1 MKYFKKISLVL
12 SFITILFLSS
22 CTNANTTTSD
32 ITMRKYTNTTITK
45 FYDKMCSFNDTGRLN
60 DIAYFDNGY
69 VEGEKRSVPI
79 FDYWYIDKKSTNS
92 KIPSFIM
99 AGDRI
104 TFSNQESA
112 EVAID
117 DPSKIKTHP
126 IGHVFSSIRFNNDSD
141 LEYYRAEVKEIEE
154 SKIHRDEN
162 GYVTGIDYYGYDVTQ
177 HITIDKEYYYINLN
191 EYKGEKIYVS
201 GSGGNVRLYS
211 FNPLEE

>member
-1 MKYFKKISLVL
+1 MKKIIAIIVLIMFSLV
-12 SFITILFLSS
+12 SCQSKPIESS
-22 CTNANTTTSD
+22 SNSD
-32 ITMRKYTNTTITK
+32 RGKYTATVKQIVEYFDCKCSYNDSG
-45 FYDKMCSFNDTGRLN
+45 FYNES
-60 DIAYFDNGY
+60 AYFYNDY
-69 VEGEKRSVPI
+69 VKGEKRSVPR

-104 TFSNQESA
+104 VFSHKRIVDGWVNDSGSF
-112 EVAID
+112 I
-117 DPSKIKTHP
+117 THP
-126 IGHVFSSIRFNNDSD
+126 IAIAFEAILFNNDSD

-191 EYKGEKIYVS
+191 EYKGGKIYVS
-201 GSGGNVRLYS
+201 GSGGYLRLYS
-211 FNPLEE
+211 FNPLEV

>member
-1 MKYFKKISLVL
+1 MKYFKKLVL
-12 SFITILFLSS
+12 VISFTTILFLSS
-22 CTNANTTTSD
+22 CTNANTTTSGMS
-32 ITMRKYTNTTITK
+32 TCKHTTKQIVEYFDCK
-45 FYDKMCSFNDTGRLN
+45 CSYDDNGFYNES
-60 DIAYFDNGY
+60 AYFYNDY
-69 VEGEKRSVPI
+69 VKGEKRSVPR

-104 TFSNQESA
+104 VFSHKRIVDGWFNDSGSF
-112 EVAID
+112 I
-117 DPSKIKTHP
+117 THP
-126 IGHVFSSIRFNNDSD
+126 IAIAFEAILFNNDSD

-162 GYVTGIDYYGYDVTQ
+162 GYVTGMDYYGYDVTQ

-201 GSGGNVRLYS
+201 GSGDIRLYS